1 MDDFDPSIAAPPSDP
16 NAWTDE
22 QWIEWLKATDLDAV
36 GGDVVPVAD
45 LASRLARSSGGQALG
60 QAMLGLAQ
68 AMYGPKDED
77 QVIIVEGAEP
87 EDDDPF
93 DVQLDFDHPER
104 SQIVFRPATQKPE
117 Q

>member
-1 MDDFDPSIAAPPSDP
+1 VDDFDPQSSEPPSDP

-22 QWIEWLKATDLDAV
+22 QWIEWLKATDPDA
-36 GGDVVPVAD
+36 GSTDVVASD
-45 LASRLARSSGGQALG
+45 LASRIARSSAGQALG

-87 EDDDPF
+87 QDDDPF
-93 DVQLDFDHPER
+93 DVHLDFEHPER
-104 SQIVFRPATQKPE
+104 SQIVFRPAKDSPE
-117 Q
+117 H